1 MSTMSAT
8 ELKALLQAEKQD
20 ALGVNTSALAAER
33 ARALDYYYGNMAAD
47 MPSPDG
53 RSSAVST
60 DVADSVEGLMP
71 ALIEIFAS
79 TEEAVRFNPVG
90 PEDEE
95 AAEQETDY
103 VNHVF
108 MQRNPGFLILYTF
121 IKDALLSKVGVV
133 KVFWEETER
142 EETETYLDQGD
153 DVFALLAA
161 APDVEIVAHTERADE
176 TGWRVHDVILATRR
190 RYGCAR
196 VVPVPPE
203 EFGISKR
210 ARSIPDASYCYHE
223 VQRSESDLIAQGY
236 DAAQVK
242 ALPSWGDVLRAE
254 ALARDTI
261 EVGSR
266 GELAADTL
274 NTAMRPIKVT
284 EHYIRMD
291 YAGGGKAKLYR
302 VTTGGDELEV
312 LRRQGEPDVVPVDVM
327 PFAAMTPVIV
337 THRFFGRSI
346 ADLVMDIQKIKTAL
360 LRALL
365 DNAYLA
371 NNQRVTVV
379 EALATERTLDD
390 LLVARPGGVVRTKGP
405 GAIEPIANQPMG
417 DFVFPLIQYV
427 DATREWRTGVS
438 KLGQGI
444 DADVLQNQSATAVS
458 QAFTM
463 TQAKMKLIARI
474 FAETGIR
481 DLFALLHGTI
491 RKNDRQINTVRLRNR
506 WVTVDPRNWKTR
518 EDMTINVGL
527 GTGSKDAQIA
537 HLMTVLGIQKDA
549 ITAPQLGLVTPKN
562 IYNTL
567 RKLVEKIDLKSV
579 DPYFTD
585 PAAVAA
591 QAPPA
596 SPAPPP
602 PDPRLLHAQGMLQLR
617 AQKMQAEAQARQ
629 QQLQA
634 DAQTQQEKLK
644 TDAQLKL
651 RQQDMEAELE
661 RERMAL
667 DAHNRLQQ
675 AAIDGHVRLATRPIV
690 RGGNG

>member
-1 MSTMSAT
+1 MSST

-33 ARALDYYYGNMAAD
+33 ARALDYYYGNMARD
-47 MPSPDG
+47 MPSTDG

-108 MQRNPGFLILYTF
+108 MQRNPGFLVLYTF

-133 KVFWEETER
+133 KVFWEESER
-142 EETETYLDQGD
+142 QETETYLDQGD

-161 APDVEIVAHTERADE
+161 APDVEIVAHTEHVDE
-176 TGWRVHDVILATRR
+176 TGQRLHDVTLSTRK

-210 ARSIPDASYCYHE
+210 ARSIVDASYCYHE
-223 VQRSESDLIAQGY
+223 VQRSESDLIQQGY

-291 YAGGGKAKLYR
+291 YEGSAQLYR

-312 LRRQGEPDVVPVDVM
+312 LRRQGEGDVVAVDVM

-405 GAIEPIANQPMG
+405 GAIEPIPNQPMG

-427 DATREWRTGVS
+427 DATREWRTGVT

-444 DADVLQNQSATAVS
+444 DANALQNQSATAVA
-458 QAFTM
+458 QAFSM

-481 DLFALLHGTI
+481 DLFALLHGVI
-491 RKNDRQINTVRLRNR
+491 RKNDRQVNTVRLRNR

-537 HLMTVLGIQKDA
+537 HLMTVLGIQKEA
-549 ITAPQLGLVTPKN
+549 IAAPQLGLVTPKN

-579 DPYFTD
+579 QPYFTD
-585 PAAVAA
+585 PDAMAQQAPQGS
-591 QAPPA
+591 QAPPQ
-596 SPAPPP
+596 PP
-602 PDPRLLHAQGMLQLR
+602 PDPRLIHAQGMLQLR
-617 AQKMQAEAQARQ
+617 AQKAQADAQ
-629 QQLQA
+629 AQAHKLQA
-634 DAQTQQEKLK
+634 DAQMQQQKLA
-644 TDAQLKL
+644 TDAQLKV
-651 RQQDMEAELE
+651 RQQDLAAELE

-667 DAHNRLQQ
+667 DAQNRLQQ
-675 AAIDGHVRLATRPIV
+675 TAIDGHVRNASRPIV
-690 RGGNG
+690 PGGQG